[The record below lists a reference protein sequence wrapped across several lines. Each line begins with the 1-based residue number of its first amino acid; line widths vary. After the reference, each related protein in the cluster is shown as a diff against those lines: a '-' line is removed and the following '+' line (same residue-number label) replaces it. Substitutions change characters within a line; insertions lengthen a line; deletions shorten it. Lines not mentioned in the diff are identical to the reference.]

1 MDRIKKTSFDD
12 LLQFFETDDAKN
24 PGKIFHPDLEV
35 YNSITNEDSLKKA
48 SVLIAVTRPTAEAD
62 SQIVLTVRSADLKS
76 HAGQISLPGGKREN
90 TDSDAVATAL
100 RESEEEIGLPP
111 SEVKILGKLGD
122 LALPS
127 GYLVTPIV
135 GLIDTGLDFRRQE
148 EEVEDIFEA
157 PLTLVLDIPSY
168 RKSKVE
174 FKGRE
179 RTILEIQYGS
189 YKIWGATAAIL
200 FNLAQRISQ
209 NAI

>member
-12 LLQFFETDDAKN
+12 LLKFFETDDSKN
-24 PGKIFHPDLEV
+24 PTKIFHPELKV
-35 YNSITNEDSLKKA
+35 YNSITNLNSLKKA
-48 SVLIAVTRPTAEAD
+48 SVLLAVTRPLPQVD
-62 SQIVLTVRSADLKS
+62 SQIILTVRSAGLKS

-111 SEVKILGKLGD
+111 SKVKILGKLGD

-135 GLIDTGLDFRRQE
+135 GLIDNGLDFRRQE

-168 RKSKVE
+168 RKSKVK

-179 RTILEIQYGS
+179 TTILEIHYGN
-189 YKIWGATAAIL
+189 YRIWGATAAIL
-200 FNLAQRISQ
+200 FNLAQRISH